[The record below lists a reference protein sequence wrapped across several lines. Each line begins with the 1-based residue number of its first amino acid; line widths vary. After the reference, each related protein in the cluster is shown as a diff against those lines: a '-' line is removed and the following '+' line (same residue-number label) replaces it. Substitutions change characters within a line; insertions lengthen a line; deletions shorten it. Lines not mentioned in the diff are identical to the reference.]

1 MIRQTF
7 SPKYDLEI
15 LFGPLNHH
23 ETDAESKDKC
33 GLFSNPMLDVR
44 LKEQSINS

>member
-7 SPKYDLEI
+7 SPKYNKENT
-15 LFGPLNHH
+15 FGPLNYH

-33 GLFSNPMLDVR
+33 GLFSNPMLDVQ
-44 LKEQSINS
+44 LNEQSINS